1 MQTLI
6 DFIETYILGPLNYV
20 DRIEGLYKAALYQDS
35 GHRFAIPRIDKGGKH
50 TLRAVEEMLNSYG
63 IAVYCRT
70 YDAKHRYFRVK
81 HRQANWAEYLLLHA
95 GVELRG
101 PLVNP
106 RNAIYVAR
114 HPAGWMPQPWA
125 AQEDDNEIDPPLAVT
140 EDEAEDMEPNDRWL
154 SMKRL
159 IDW

>member
-35 GHRFAIPRIDKGGKH
+35 GHRFAIPRIDKGGRDS
-50 TLRAVEEMLNSYG
+50 LRTVEELLNSYG
-63 IAVYCRT
+63 VAVYCRT
-70 YDAKHRYFRVK
+70 YDAKYRYFRVK
-81 HRQANWAEYLLLHA
+81 HRQANWAEYILLHA
-95 GVELRG
+95 GVELCG

-106 RNAIYVAR
+106 RNAAYVAR
-114 HPAGWMPQPWA
+114 HPVGWMPRPWS
-125 AQEDDNEIDPPLAVT
+125 AQAEDDEVDSAPEII
-140 EDEAEDMEPNDRWL
+140 EDEAEHIEADDRWL
-154 SMKRL
+154 LVKRL